1 MDWKNAKKLKSRETK
16 FIRRLKIATL
26 TQPNTAKY
34 VHLPNLLKC
43 TGSAYQ
49 IFEHFTWS
57 KAFMILPQRS
67 NSNQKQFFK
76 KIKIQWVSVN
86 ISKWFIS
93 N

>member
-26 TQPNTAKY
+26 NTAKY

-67 NSNQKQFFK
+67 NSNQKQFLK
-76 KIKIQWVSVN
+76 K
-86 ISKWFIS
+86 
-93 N
+93 

>member
-49 IFEHFTWS
+49 IFEHFT
-57 KAFMILPQRS
+57 
-67 NSNQKQFFK
+67 
-76 KIKIQWVSVN
+76 
-86 ISKWFIS
+86 
-93 N
+93 